1 MNHKIKR
8 SGLIPRRILVFFC
21 CIHLFGCTEKIT
33 TYSPDEGEIQW
44 AHLDKDSTKGA
55 AFFVRVQNDTLA
67 AIASAEVVTKFGELG
82 YYKFIDIS
90 LAGLEQDT
98 TRIDVILR
106 DKGHNQEFHFV
117 KSNWESAML
126 QLRAIENMDDTL
138 SVVLTCERQYK
149 LSSLPA
155 KLQLNYKIAT
165 QDTLVTGSTSFKAVV
180 TETPVVLR
188 WH

>member
-1 MNHKIKR
+1 M
-8 SGLIPRRILVFFC
+8 PRRILVFFC

-44 AHLDKDSTKGA
+44 ALLDKDSTKA
-55 AFFVRVQNDTLA
+55 AVFFVRVQNDTLA
-67 AIASAEVVTKFGELG
+67 AIASAEVVTKFGELD

-98 TRIDVILR
+98 THIDVILT
-106 DKGHNQEFHFV
+106 DEGHNQEFHFV

-126 QLRAIENMDDTL
+126 QLRTIENMADTL

-155 KLQLNYKIAT
+155 KLQLNYRIAT
-165 QDTLVTGSTSFKAVV
+165 RDTLVTGSTSFKAVL
-180 TETPVVLR
+180 TETPGVLR

>member
-1 MNHKIKR
+1 VKHKIKR
-8 SGLIPRRILVFFC
+8 SGLMPRRILLFFC
-21 CIHLFGCTEKIT
+21 CVNLFGCTEKIT

-44 AHLDKDSTKGA
+44 AHLNKDSTRGVV
-55 AFFVRVQNDTLA
+55 FFVRVQNDTLA
-67 AIASAEVVTKFGELG
+67 AIASAEVITKFGELG

-98 TRIDVILR
+98 TRVDVILT
-106 DKGHNQEFHFV
+106 DQGTHQEFHFI

-138 SVVLTCERQYK
+138 SVVLNCERQYK
-149 LSSLPA
+149 LSSLPE
-155 KLQLNYKIAT
+155 KLQLNYKVAT
-165 QDTLVTGSTSFKAVV
+165 QDTMVTGSVSFKAVL
-180 TETPVVLR
+180 TETPGVLR

>member
-44 AHLDKDSTKGA
+44 AHLDEGATKGA
-55 AFFVRVQNDTLA
+55 AFFVRVQNDTLG

-98 TRIDVILR
+98 ARVGVILR
-106 DKGHNQEFHFV
+106 DKDHNQEFHFV
-117 KSNWESAML
+117 KSNWESASL

-138 SVVLTCERQYK
+138 SVVLTYERQYK

-165 QDTLVTGSTSFKAVV
+165 QDTLVTGSTSFKAVL

>member
-1 MNHKIKR
+1 MKHHIKR
-8 SGLIPRRILVFFC
+8 SGLMPRRILLVFC
-21 CIHLFGCTEKIT
+21 CLHLFGCTEKIT
-33 TYSPDEGEIQW
+33 SYSPEEGEAQW
-44 AHLDKDSTKGA
+44 ALLDKDSTKA
-55 AFFVRVQNDTLA
+55 VVFFVHVQNDTIG

-98 TRIDVILR
+98 ARIDVTLT
-106 DKGHNQEFHFV
+106 DKGNNQRFHFV

-126 QLRAIENMDDTL
+126 QLRTIENMDDTL

-155 KLQLNYKIAT
+155 KLQLNHRIAT
-165 QDTLVTGSTSFKAVV
+165 QDTLVTGSIPFEAVQ
-180 TETPVVLR
+180 TETPAVLR